1 MTSTTPRM
9 VGVQCALPEII
20 TVTMA
25 VESTSCS
32 VFGFHGHPKGL
43 SECCSHRLEA
53 MAITVDAIWL

>member
-1 MTSTTPRM
+1 M